1 MELIQTVE
9 QWAWIGWLVLILVFL
24 VIEMLTLD
32 FTFLM
37 LSIGG
42 LAGLVTGLL
51 GAPLWLQVIV
61 AAAAAAALVLFLRPP
76 LLRRLR
82 RGEDPTPSNVD
93 ALIGLGGTVL
103 STVGPHGGQV
113 KLINGDIW
121 TARIESA
128 GSGESGDLEPGSR
141 VRVSRIDGAT
151 AIVLSNDPTAPID
164 PPTPAPET
172 PRA

>member
-1 MELIQTVE
+1 MELIETVE

-42 LAGLVTGLL
+42 LAGLLTDLL
-51 GAPLWLQVIV
+51 GAPIWLQVIIAAGV
-61 AAAAAAALVLFLRPP
+61 AAILVLLLRPP

-93 ALIGLGGTVL
+93 ALIGLRGTVV
-103 STVGPHGGQV
+103 SSVGAHSGQV
-113 KLINGDIW
+113 KLANGDIW
-121 TARIESA
+121 TART
-128 GSGESGDLEPGSR
+128 ESGDLDPGTP
-141 VRVSRIDGAT
+141 VRVTRIDGAT
-151 AIVLSNDPTAPID
+151 AVVRSDS
-164 PPTPAPET
+164 PTPLSPASEDPL
-172 PRA
+172 A

>member
-1 MELIQTVE
+1 MELIQTIE

-42 LAGLVTGLL
+42 LAGLGADLV
-51 GAPLWLQVIV
+51 GAPIWLQVVIAAIV
-61 AAAAAAALVLFLRPP
+61 AAVLVLFLRPP

-93 ALIGLGGTVL
+93 ALIDLGGSVV
-103 STVGPHGGQV
+103 STVTADGGQV
-113 KLINGDIW
+113 KLANGDVW
-121 TARIESA
+121 TARSLDDA
-128 GSGESGDLEPGSR
+128 DLEPGTR
-141 VRVSRIDGAT
+141 VRVSRIDGAI
-151 AIVLSNDPTAPID
+151 AVVRPA
-164 PPTPAPET
+164 TPQTENPLV
-172 PRA
+172 

>member
-1 MELIQTVE
+1 VELIQTIE

-42 LAGLVTGLL
+42 LAGLVADVA
-51 GAPLWLQVIV
+51 GAPIWLQVIIAAAV
-61 AAAAAAALVLFLRPP
+61 AAILVLLLRPP

-93 ALIGLGGTVL
+93 ALIGLGGTVV
-103 STVGPHGGQV
+103 SSVSAHSGQV
-113 KLINGDIW
+113 KLSNGDVW
-121 TARIESA
+121 TARA
-128 GSGESGDLEPGSR
+128 ESGGPADAGELEPGTR

-151 AIVLSNDPTAPID
+151 AIVRSDSPAPLA
-164 PPTPAPET
+164 PPTED

>member
-1 MELIQTVE
+1 MELIETVE

-42 LAGLVTGLL
+42 LAGLITDLL
-51 GAPLWLQVIV
+51 GAPIWLQVIIAAGV
-61 AAAAAAALVLFLRPP
+61 AAVLVLLLRPP

-93 ALIGLGGTVL
+93 ALIGLRGTVV
-103 STVGPHGGQV
+103 SSIGAHGGQV
-113 KLINGDIW
+113 KLANGDIW
-121 TARIESA
+121 TART
-128 GSGESGDLEPGSR
+128 ESGDLDPGTP
-141 VRVSRIDGAT
+141 VRVSRIEGAT
-151 AIVLSNDPTAPID
+151 AVVRSDS
-164 PPTPAPET
+164 PTPLHPASEDPL
-172 PRA
+172 A

>member
-1 MELIQTVE
+1 MELIQTIE

-42 LAGLVTGLL
+42 LAGLGADLL
-51 GAPLWLQVIV
+51 GAPIWLQVIV
-61 AAAAAAALVLFLRPP
+61 AGVVAAVLVLFLRPP

-93 ALIGLGGTVL
+93 ALIGLHGRVV
-103 STVGPHGGQV
+103 STVSSHGGQV
-113 KLINGDIW
+113 KLANGDVW
-121 TARIESA
+121 TARTET
-128 GSGESGDLEPGSR
+128 GELEPGTP
-141 VRVSRIDGAT
+141 VHVDRIDGAT
-151 AIVLSNDPTAPID
+151 AVVRPTQT
-164 PPTPAPET
+164 TPAPTED

>member
-1 MELIQTVE
+1 MELIDTIE

-37 LSIGG
+37 LGIGG
-42 LAGLVTGLL
+42 LAGLLADLL
-51 GAPLWLQVIV
+51 GAPIWLQVIIAAGV
-61 AAAAAAALVLFLRPP
+61 AAILVLVLRPP

-93 ALIGLGGTVL
+93 ALIGLRGTVV
-103 STVGPHGGQV
+103 SSVGAHGGQV
-113 KLINGDIW
+113 KLANGDIW
-121 TARIESA
+121 TARTEA
-128 GSGESGDLEPGSR
+128 GDLEPGMP

-151 AIVLSNDPTAPID
+151 AVVRSDSPT
-164 PPTPAPET
+164 PPTPAV
-172 PRA
+172 

>member
-1 MELIQTVE
+1 MELIQTIE
-9 QWAWIGWLVLILVFL
+9 QYAWIGWLVLILAFL

-42 LAGLVTGLL
+42 LAGLGTDLI

-61 AAAAAAALVLFLRPP
+61 AGVVAAVLVLFLRPP

-93 ALIGLGGTVL
+93 ALIDLGGRVV
-103 STVGPHGGQV
+103 STVSAHGGQV
-113 KLINGDIW
+113 RLVNGDTW
-121 TARIESA
+121 TARSD
-128 GSGESGDLEPGSR
+128 SGELEPGTEIS
-141 VRVSRIDGAT
+141 VRRIEGAT
-151 AIVLSNDPTAPID
+151 AVVRPI
-164 PPTPAPET
+164 TPHTEPSED

>member
-1 MELIQTVE
+1 MELIETVE

-42 LAGLVTGLL
+42 LAGLMTDLL
-51 GAPLWLQVIV
+51 GAPIWLQVIIAAAV
-61 AAAAAAALVLFLRPP
+61 AAILVLVLRPP

-93 ALIGLGGTVL
+93 ALIGLRGTVV
-103 STVGPHGGQV
+103 SSVGAHAGQV
-113 KLINGDIW
+113 KLANGDIW
-121 TARIESA
+121 TART
-128 GSGESGDLEPGSR
+128 ESGDLDPGTP

-151 AIVLSNDPTAPID
+151 AVVRSDF
-164 PPTPAPET
+164 PTPLPPASEDPL
-172 PRA
+172 A

>member
-1 MELIQTVE
+1 MELIETVE

-37 LSIGG
+37 LGIGG
-42 LAGLVTGLL
+42 LAGLLADLL
-51 GAPLWLQVIV
+51 GAPIWLQVIIAAGV
-61 AAAAAAALVLFLRPP
+61 AAILVLVLRPP

-93 ALIGLGGTVL
+93 ALIGLRGTVV
-103 STVGPHGGQV
+103 SSVGTHGGQV
-113 KLINGDIW
+113 KLANGDIW
-121 TARIESA
+121 TARAEA
-128 GSGESGDLEPGSR
+128 DHLAEAGDLEPGMP

-151 AIVLSNDPTAPID
+151 AVVRSDSPT
-164 PPTPAPET
+164 PPTPAV
-172 PRA
+172 

>member
-1 MELIQTVE
+1 MELIETVE

-42 LAGLVTGLL
+42 AAGLIADLL
-51 GAPLWLQVIV
+51 GAPIWLQVIIAAGV
-61 AAAAAAALVLFLRPP
+61 AAVLVLLLRPP

-93 ALIGLGGTVL
+93 ALIGLGGTVV
-103 STVGPHGGQV
+103 SSVGAHGGQV
-113 KLINGDIW
+113 KLANGDIW
-121 TARIESA
+121 TARSEA
-128 GSGESGDLEPGSR
+128 GDLEPGTR

-151 AIVLSNDPTAPID
+151 AVVRSDFPDPLTR
-164 PPTPAPET
+164 APED
-172 PRA
+172 PLA

>member
-1 MELIQTVE
+1 MELIETVE

-42 LAGLVTGLL
+42 LAGLITDLL
-51 GAPLWLQVIV
+51 GAPIWLQVIIAAGV
-61 AAAAAAALVLFLRPP
+61 AAVLVLLLRPP

-93 ALIGLGGTVL
+93 ALIGLRGTVV
-103 STVGPHGGQV
+103 SSIGAHGGQV
-113 KLINGDIW
+113 KLANGDIW
-121 TARIESA
+121 TART
-128 GSGESGDLEPGSR
+128 ESGDLDPGTP
-141 VRVSRIDGAT
+141 VRVSRIEGAT
-151 AIVLSNDPTAPID
+151 AVVRSDS
-164 PPTPAPET
+164 PTPLPPASEDPL
-172 PRA
+172 A

>member
-1 MELIQTVE
+1 MELIEVVE

-42 LAGLVTGLL
+42 LAGLVTDLL
-51 GAPLWLQVIV
+51 GAPIWLQVII
-61 AAAAAAALVLFLRPP
+61 AAGVAAALVLLLRPP

-93 ALIGLGGTVL
+93 ALIGLAGTVV
-103 STVGPHGGQV
+103 SSVGAHSGQV
-113 KLINGDIW
+113 KLANGDIW
-121 TARIESA
+121 TART
-128 GSGESGDLEPGSR
+128 ESGDLEPGTR

-151 AIVLSNDPTAPID
+151 AIVRSDSPAPL
-164 PPTPAPET
+164 TPAPED
-172 PRA
+172 PLA